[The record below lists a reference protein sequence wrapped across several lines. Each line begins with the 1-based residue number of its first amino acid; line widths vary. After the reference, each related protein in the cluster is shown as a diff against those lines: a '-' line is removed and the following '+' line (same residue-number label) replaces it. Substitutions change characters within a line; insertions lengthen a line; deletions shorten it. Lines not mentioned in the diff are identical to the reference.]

1 MNDPQTSRRMLLKGA
16 AAAAVSSAVL
26 GRSARAAQDEPAKT
40 ASPASAR
47 PPFKLGLVTYNLAAD
62 WDIPTIIRHCK
73 ATGFDGVE
81 LRTTHKHGVEPAID
95 AASRREVKKLF
106 ADGGIRLWGL
116 GSVCEFHSPDPAVVE
131 QNIEMCKR
139 FCELARDVGA
149 AGVKVR
155 PNGLPKDVPVPKTLE
170 QIGKALRRCGEAA
183 EANGVEIWCEV
194 HGTGTSAPPNMRT
207 IMDHCG
213 HPQVGLA
220 WNSNPGDVINGSVRE
235 YFNLLRPNIRSCH
248 INELTSGYPYR
259 ELFGLLRNAG
269 YDRFTLAELQPL
281 RSKEPADIERFM
293 RFYRALWLEMCRP
306 G

>member
-1 MNDPQTSRRMLLKGA
+1 MNDPRASRRMLLKGA
-16 AAAAVSSAVL
+16 AAAALSSAVV
-26 GRSARAAQDEPAKT
+26 GQSVPAAQDGPGNVAGHPTPK
-40 ASPASAR
+40 
-47 PPFKLGLVTYNLAAD
+47 PPFKLGLVTYNFAAD
-62 WDIPTIIRHCK
+62 WDIPTIIQHCK
-73 ATGFDGVE
+73 ATGFEGVE
-81 LRTTHKHGVEPAID
+81 LRTTHRHGVEPAID
-95 AASRREVKKLF
+95 TARRREVKKLF

-139 FCELARDVGA
+139 FCELACDVGA

-155 PNGLPKDVPVPKTLE
+155 PNGLPRDVPVPKTLE

-194 HGTGTSAPPNMRT
+194 HGGGTSDPPNMRT
-207 IMDHCG
+207 IMNHCG
-213 HPQVGLA
+213 HPRVGLV
-220 WNSNPGDVINGSVRE
+220 WNSNAGDVKNGSVRE

-248 INELTSGYPYR
+248 INELTSNYPYR
-259 ELFGLLRNAG
+259 ELFALLRNTG
-269 YDRFTLAELQPL
+269 YDRFTLAEIPPL
-281 RSKEPADIERFM
+281 RSKDPADIERFM